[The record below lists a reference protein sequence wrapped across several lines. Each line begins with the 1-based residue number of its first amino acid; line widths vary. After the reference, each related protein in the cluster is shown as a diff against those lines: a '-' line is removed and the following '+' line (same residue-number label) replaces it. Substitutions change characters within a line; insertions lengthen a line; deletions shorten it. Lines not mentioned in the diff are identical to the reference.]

1 METVSKIFFSELN
14 KKQKLKFD
22 IFWEKQKP
30 RGRFKGFIFSWFP
43 GFSEIRI
50 DKKSTT
56 STHQLTAKTKT
67 KRCLKQQHRQHEKNA
82 LRLVDTLTAW
92 PKDIGFGFVLLSLRK
107 RQNITKNWPGIA
119 LFLKRLRSYFVRVG
133 SQCDQIGKFGQ
144 FLQTF
149 Y

>member
-1 METVSKIFFSELN
+1 MNLGETSEGGRCLETVSKIFFSELN

-56 STHQLTAKTKT
+56 STHQPTAKTKT

-107 RQNITKNWPGIA
+107 RQNITKMFTKVYA
-119 LFLKRLRSYFVRVG
+119 R
-133 SQCDQIGKFGQ
+133 
-144 FLQTF
+144 
-149 Y
+149 